1 MRRRILTTGTAVL
14 TAAAAVLSGCGTAK
28 ENQGG
33 REAETVR
40 EAGLSAED
48 FESWNAL
55 LNENEITPDFQEA
68 LREFAFDSG
77 SAVLSG
83 QEENAVFSP
92 LSLYYALAVLGT
104 GAAGETGEELLKA
117 LGAEDA
123 EELAEECGKL
133 YRGYVYSEEWEK
145 VMGEEY
151 EGESPDS
158 TIRLANSLWISQDLN
173 LKQEYLDTCAEDFF
187 ASSYY
192 VDFTDPKTG
201 EQMGEWIGEQTE
213 GVLTPR
219 LELKPETL
227 LAILNT
233 LYFYGGWRDTFDEAL
248 TAEDSF
254 TLEDGSQTEV
264 PFMNRT
270 DSMGS
275 YIRGEGYTMAGLFTD
290 HDCEMLFVLP
300 DEGVE
305 VQSLLEDPEN
315 MKEIFTGAPE
325 EWTSGKIIW
334 KVPKFSFG
342 SSFEL
347 PEILKE
353 MGMET
358 MFDGAAADFS
368 LMSDRSLFVDQV
380 IQEAHIG
387 VDEEGVEGAAYTM
400 LALSGSAALQD
411 EPEEIYMTLDRPFLF
426 GIYDYKN
433 DVWLFLGV
441 CMDPSAES

>member
-201 EQMGEWIGEQTE
+201 EQM
-213 GVLTPR
+213 
-219 LELKPETL
+219 
-227 LAILNT
+227 
-233 LYFYGGWRDTFDEAL
+233 
-248 TAEDSF
+248 
-254 TLEDGSQTEV
+254 
-264 PFMNRT
+264 
-270 DSMGS
+270 
-275 YIRGEGYTMAGLFTD
+275 
-290 HDCEMLFVLP
+290 C
-300 DEGVE
+300 
-305 VQSLLEDPEN
+305 
-315 MKEIFTGAPE
+315 
-325 EWTSGKIIW
+325 
-334 KVPKFSFG
+334 
-342 SSFEL
+342 
-347 PEILKE
+347 
-353 MGMET
+353 
-358 MFDGAAADFS
+358 
-368 LMSDRSLFVDQV
+368 
-380 IQEAHIG
+380 
-387 VDEEGVEGAAYTM
+387 
-400 LALSGSAALQD
+400 
-411 EPEEIYMTLDRPFLF
+411 
-426 GIYDYKN
+426 
-433 DVWLFLGV
+433 
-441 CMDPSAES
+441 

>member
-1 MRRRILTTGTAVL
+1 MRRRILMIGTAVL
-14 TAAAAVLSGCGTAK
+14 TAASAVLSGCGTAK
-28 ENQGG
+28 EKQEG
-33 REAETVR
+33 REAEKVQ

-48 FESWNAL
+48 FESWNTL
-55 LNENEITPDFQEA
+55 MNENEITPDFQEA
-68 LREFAFDSG
+68 LQKFAFDSG

-83 QEENAVFSP
+83 QEQNAVFSP

-104 GAAGETGEELLKA
+104 GAAGETGEEILAA

-133 YRGYVYSEEWEK
+133 YRGYVYSEEREK
-145 VMGEEY
+145 AMGEEY
-151 EGESPDS
+151 GEGSPDS
-158 TIRLANSLWISQDLN
+158 TIRLANSLWISQELSLD
-173 LKQEYLDTCAEDFF
+173 QAYLDTCAEDFF

-192 VDFTDPKTG
+192 VDFTDSKTG
-201 EQMGEWIGEQTE
+201 ERMGKWIAEQTE

-233 LYFYGGWRDTFDEAL
+233 LYFYGGWSDTFDEAR
-248 TAEDSF
+248 TEEDLF
-254 TLEDGSQTEV
+254 TLEDGSQAEV

-275 YIRGEGYTMAGLFTD
+275 YIRGENYTVAGLSTD

-300 DEGVE
+300 DEGVD
-305 VQSLLEDPEN
+305 VHSLLEDPES

-347 PEILKE
+347 PEILKK

-358 MFDGAAADFS
+358 MFDGTAADFS
-368 LMSDRSLFVDQV
+368 AMSDRPLYVDQV

-400 LALSGSAALQD
+400 ISLSESAAVQD

-426 GIYDYKN
+426 GIYDYSN
-433 DVWLFLGV
+433 DVWLFMGV